1 MTPKLQI
8 IIQVAGLI
16 ISVALVGYGFFAM
29 IRKSYDPTVML
40 LKWCFT
46 IPFVIFC
53 IWGGG
58 HMGLG
63 GPFMIVFMAVVL
75 TYVWAQ
81 NISELVSR
89 PLSGLFDGGDEPME
103 KKPLY
108 SIAIAKRK
116 RGQYPEAIEEVRKQL
131 KRFPHDYE
139 GTLLLASIQAENMND
154 LHGATMT
161 LKNFCAPHRT
171 PEPHVA
177 AALTQLAD
185 WQMKIGLDV
194 DAARGSL
201 QQIADRYPNTETA
214 LKAEQRIAHLTE
226 TERIL
231 LEQHDRPRLVVK
243 EGVHNLGLRD
253 DAQVA
258 QPDELLPGQQAEEY
272 VRHLQMHPNDS
283 EVREKL
289 ATIYARDF
297 KRLDLATMELAL
309 LINETRH
316 SAKQIAGW
324 LNLLANFQVELGAD
338 IETVRETL
346 RKIVDLFPELPLAQV
361 TQRRMARLESEFKG
375 RVQSTSL
382 KLGNYE
388 QNIGLKYGDP
398 QKKPHEKDS
407 AG

>member
-1 MTPKLQI
+1 MTPKSQI
-8 IIQVAGLI
+8 IIQVTGLI

-29 IRKSYDPTVML
+29 LRKSYEPMAML
-40 LKWCFT
+40 FKWCFT

-75 TYVWAQ
+75 TYVWAG
-81 NISELVSR
+81 NISELASR

-108 SIAIAKRK
+108 SIATAKRK

-131 KRFPHDYE
+131 KRFPNDYE

-161 LKNFCAPHRT
+161 LRNFCSPFRT
-171 PEPHVA
+171 PEQYVA

-185 WQMKIGLDV
+185 WQMKLGLDV
-194 DAARGSL
+194 DAARATL

-226 TERIL
+226 TEKIL
-231 LEQHDRPRLVVK
+231 LEQHDRPRIELK
-243 EGVHNLGLRD
+243 EGIHNLGLRD
-253 DAQVA
+253 DAKVA
-258 QPDELLPGQQAEEY
+258 RPEELSPGQQAEEY
-272 VRHLQMHPNDS
+272 VRHLQMHPHDS

-289 ATIYARDF
+289 ALVYARDF
-297 KRLDLATMELAL
+297 KRLDLATMELAE

-338 IETVRETL
+338 IGTVRETL
-346 RKIVDLFPELPLAQV
+346 QKIVDRFPELPLAQV

-375 RVQSTSL
+375 RVQRADV

-398 QKKPHEKDS
+398 SKKPHEKDS
-407 AG
+407 SG